1 MDEGV
6 WDVKVFP
13 KNRERLLEGEVAE
26 AFFEAVLKQA
36 EGEGLLSDEHF
47 TVDGTLIEAWANR
60 KSFQEKKDPPQRGTG
75 SGGRLTLRDT
85 HESKS
90 DAQAR
95 LYKKSA
101 AGEAPPRCLGA
112 VGMENRNGFIV
123 KPCATQYRTRGAPAA
138 GAAMRP

>member
-1 MDEGV
+1 M
-6 WDVKVFP
+6 FT

-101 AGEAPPRCLGA
+101 AGEARPSYFGH
-112 VGMENRNGFIV
+112 VVVENRNGFIV
-123 KPCATQYRTRGAPAA
+123 KPCVTQAGTRGEPAA
-138 GAAMRP
+138 GLGMVRGNLGQGRRS

>member
-1 MDEGV
+1 M
-6 WDVKVFP
+6 FT

-101 AGEAPPRCLGA
+101 AGAARAGYLGA
-112 VGMENRNGFIV
+112 VGMEKRNELDLQPWV
-123 KPCATQYRTRGAPAA
+123 RQAGAPEEPA
-138 GAAMRP
+138 GAAGGVRG